1 MGRTAL
7 ISVRDAGNEK
17 VISFSRRHINTDST
31 ARQIAGRLGELLEGG
46 EERDF
51 ETLNLDLEQIDWLS
65 SVALNH
71 LIGINRSARDR
82 GIRLVLTNVQESV
95 REVFALTRLERM
107 FELMSAEQA
116 SA

>member
-1 MGRTAL
+1 MGREAL
-7 ISVRDAGNEK
+7 ISVRDAGNER

-31 ARQIAGRLGELLEGG
+31 AREIAGSLGEMLDEG
-46 EERDF
+46 EEGEF
-51 ETLNLDLEQIDWLS
+51 ETLNLDLEKVDWLS

-82 GIRLVLTNVQESV
+82 GIRLVLTNVQQSV

-107 FELMSAEQA
+107 FELMSPEQVTA
-116 SA
+116 